1 MKRVKVGVVG
11 VGYFGQFHAEKYA
24 QMENVEL
31 VGVVDVDIDRARQVA
46 QRYDTQYFSHHSE
59 LLKRIDA
66 VSIAV
71 PTPLHYAITKDS
83 FLNGVDVLLEKPIA
97 STLEEAEEL
106 VSLSESMGLIFQI
119 GHLERFNEAYL
130 SVEGNVRKPFFIQCQ
145 RFSPF
150 PNRETDINVVMDL
163 MIHDIDIVLSLV
175 KSEVVDLDAWGIP
188 VLTPHID
195 IASCQIEFKNGCIA
209 NLMANRVFNEKI
221 RKTWIFQ
228 DDGTIFIDY
237 LSQKASFIRKDKN
250 INELI
255 IKDVNVEK
263 RDLLQAE
270 ISSFIQSVRTRKKV
284 SVSGY
289 EGKRALEISLKL
301 TEKMNLKRG

>member
-31 VGVVDVDIDRARQVA
+31 VGVADVNIDRAKQVA

-59 LLKRIDA
+59 LLKRIEA

-106 VSLSESMGLIFQI
+106 IGLSESMGLIFQI

-130 SVEGNVRKPFFIQCQ
+130 LVEGNVRKPFFVQCQ
-145 RFSPF
+145 RLSPF

-175 KSEVVDLDAWGIP
+175 KSEVVNLDAWGIP

-195 IASCQIEFKNGCIA
+195 IANCQIEFKNGCIA
-209 NLMANRVFNEKI
+209 NLMANRVFNERI

-237 LSQKASFIRKDKN
+237 LSQKASFIRKDEK
-250 INELI
+250 INELV
-255 IKDVNVEK
+255 IKEVNVRK

-270 ISSFIQSVRTRKKV
+270 ISSFIQSVRTRKKA

-301 TEKMNLKRG
+301 TEKMNRKRG